1 MEQAEIDRYAV
12 SLVGGP
18 AIVAGLNQRRL
29 HGAIGKVPP
38 AAPSVSASGEAGGSA
53 ESLS

>member
-38 AAPSVSASGEAGGSA
+38 AAHEAISSPSTKSPRKVP
-53 ESLS
+53 